1 MGGNERRVAVVCSLI
16 LENNKPMNLKL
27 AAFILLTMGSNGDG
41 CEPCINRKIPNG
53 YLPDATQRGLNTIGC
68 MIDTKTAL
76 PGPTEN
82 CGGRGR
88 DGDFDRCVYA
98 RFSTRTRE
106 LSFGFG
112 AEEDCERR
120 FQRIDIYVKL
130 PILTAGVYAL
140 AKNRGSGG
148 YYGLPD
154 AVVLSAQKGDDF
166 DTGFGS
172 GGAVEITRIDSV
184 QQIVSGTFSFV
195 AYGIPNNGVRDSVL
209 VRGGRFDLKY
219 EVVGY

>member
-1 MGGNERRVAVVCSLI
+1 VEAEIDVCALF
-16 LENNKPMNLKL
+16 LVNNKPVNLKL
-27 AAFILLTMGSNGDG
+27 AAFILLTLGSNGDG

-76 PGPTEN
+76 PGPTEY

-98 RFSTRTRE
+98 RFSTGKRE

-120 FQRIDIYVKL
+120 FQRIDIYINLDTLKTGL
-130 PILTAGVYAL
+130 YAL
-140 AKNRGSGG
+140 KDSRRMGWFLAANANVNSPFKQGPYDTEYGSGG
-148 YYGLPD
+148 RL
-154 AVVLSAQKGDDF
+154 
-166 DTGFGS
+166 
-172 GGAVEITRIDSV
+172 EITRLDSV

-195 AYGIPNNGVRDSVL
+195 AYGIPYNGVRDSVL